1 MENITTVTG
10 LKKAI
15 QQLEDKQ
22 AGEWLLL
29 KEHILTTYESF
40 KLINILKQTF
50 KEAVS
55 SPELKLN
62 IADTAIG
69 LTTGFIAKKV
79 MIGKTNNPFKKLL
92 GLILEMTVAN
102 KIANNTDSIKTVGG
116 ILLNKLIPSKQ
127 DAIHK

>member
-15 QQLEDKQ
+15 QGLEDKQ

-29 KEHILTTYESF
+29 KEHFLTTYESF

-55 SPELKLN
+55 SPELKVN

-79 MIGKTNNPFKKLL
+79 IIGKTNNPFKKLL